1 MRRCRVFTLLPL
13 TLCFVVATSACGS
26 SGNKLTGTSLD
37 KTPAPDFTLTDQRG
51 QSVQL
56 SSLRGHA
63 VVLTFIYTNCTDICP
78 LIAEKLHSAYE
89 LLSPSQQQ
97 NVDMLAVT
105 VDPARDDEAA
115 LQKFSETHSLADT
128 ANWHAMTG
136 DANTLAKVW
145 SDYYIDA
152 SGMILEDATP
162 EPGATPTPE
171 STPGDAPP
179 AHTDAIFLIDKDG
192 NERVLLRSTVDYKSI
207 AADLKTLSQ

>member
-1 MRRCRVFTLLPL
+1 MRRFRFLSLLPL
-13 TLCFVVATSACGS
+13 TLCLILLTSACGNS
-26 SGNKLTGTSLD
+26 SNKLTGTSLD

-51 QSVQL
+51 QTVTL

-63 VVLTFIYTNCTDICP
+63 VALTFIYTNCTDICP

-89 LLSPSQQQ
+89 MLSPSQQQ
-97 NVDMLAVT
+97 DVVLLAVT
-105 VDPARDDEAA
+105 VDPARDDQPA

-136 DANTLAKVW
+136 DPSTLAKVW

-152 SGMILEDATP
+152 SGMIEEDATP
-162 EPGATPTPE
+162 LPGATPTAVA
-171 STPGDAPP
+171 TPGDAPP
-179 AHTDAIFLIDKDG
+179 AHTDAIFLIDNDG

-207 AADLKTLSQ
+207 AADLKSLSK